1 MPLFRRIAVSLD
13 ALLSTAGPSS
23 ASTISS
29 SQSGGFEDSIASP
42 IVIGDLIDEAAAIEQ
57 LKQDLELL
65 SQSLTPF

>member
-23 ASTISS
+23 AGT
-29 SQSGGFEDSIASP
+29 QSGGFENSIASP
-42 IVIGDLIDEAAAIEQ
+42 IIIGDLTDEAAAIEQ

-65 SQSLTPF
+65 SQSLIPF